1 VQTIGL
7 SGLAAGTVSALAAIT
22 LVGLTVAQANAT
34 VGTQAGAL
42 TISPGSG
49 PVTATGITYA
59 SSTAC
64 PAGHNGSGLVR
75 LIDPGGRGPTNL
87 AAVNPHVTAP
97 FSGTFNTTF
106 ATVRSFF
113 PDVYGATSE
122 IVVYCFSGPSATGTA
137 VTVQYTFVTIDA
149 AGHNYTISSGGT
161 TATAPA
167 GGDTIPI
174 DVTVTSATPTA
185 TSATPAATSATPAA
199 APATGGGTGGGSNL
213 ALAATGAAVV
223 LAGGGL
229 ILLAGRRRRQ
239 GAG

>member
-1 VQTIGL
+1 
-7 SGLAAGTVSALAAIT
+7 LAAIA
-22 LVGLTVAQANAT
+22 LVGLSVAQANAA
-34 VGTQAGAL
+34 VGTQPGAL

-106 ATVRSFF
+106 ATVWSFF
-113 PDVYGATSE
+113 PDIYGATSE

-137 VTVQYTFVTIDA
+137 VTVQSTFVTIDA
-149 AGHNYTISSGGT
+149 AGHNYTISSSGGT

-185 TSATPAATSATPAA
+185 TSATPTTTSATPAA
-199 APATGGGTGGGSNL
+199 APATGGGTGPGSSL

-229 ILLAGRRRRQ
+229 ILLAKQRRRQ